1 MINFVRTMGVAM
13 VQSAKFKLRSTAC
26 KSSATPDAERHSGE
40 ELSDWL
46 QEVAKRPWV
55 SGPPTINAAVL
66 AEASPEAARESW
78 LRRYHLKGRDL
89 AGLSVLT
96 MAYLQYYYLDV
107 MVQIGSLPKV
117 VVFVSSAAA

>member
-1 MINFVRTMGVAM
+1 M
-13 VQSAKFKLRSTAC
+13 VESAKFKLRSTAS
-26 KSSATPDAERHSGE
+26 KISAIPDTERRPGE

-55 SGPPTINAAVL
+55 SGPAMIAPAVV
-66 AEASPEAARESW
+66 AEVSPETACESW
-78 LRRYHLKGRDL
+78 WRRHHLRGRDI

-107 MVQIGSLPKV
+107 MVQIGTLPKV
-117 VVFVSSAAA
+117 VIFVPIVVG

>member
-1 MINFVRTMGVAM
+1 M
-13 VQSAKFKLRSTAC
+13 VQSAKFKLRSTAS
-26 KSSATPDAERHSGE
+26 KSSAIPDAERRPGE

-55 SGPPTINAAVL
+55 SGPTTIAPALV
-66 AEASPEAARESW
+66 AEVSPEAASEKW
-78 LRRYHLKGRDL
+78 LRRHHLRGRDF

-117 VVFVSSAAA
+117 VIFVPMVVG

>member
-1 MINFVRTMGVAM
+1 M
-13 VQSAKFKLRSTAC
+13 VQSAEFKLRSTAS
-26 KSSATPDAERHSGE
+26 KSSAIPDAERRPGE

-55 SGPPTINAAVL
+55 SGPTTIAPAVV
-66 AEASPEAARESW
+66 AEVSPEAANESW
-78 LRRYHLKGRDL
+78 LRRYHLRGRDL

-117 VVFVSSAAA
+117 VIFVPMVVG

>member
-1 MINFVRTMGVAM
+1 M
-13 VQSAKFKLRSTAC
+13 VQSAKFKLRSTVG
-26 KSSATPDAERHSGE
+26 KSSAISGAERHSGE

-55 SGPPTINAAVL
+55 SGPTTINPAVVS
-66 AEASPEAARESW
+66 EASPEAARESW
-78 LRRYHLKGRDL
+78 LRRYHLRGRDF
-89 AGLSVLT
+89 AGLSALT

-117 VVFVSSAAA
+117 VVFVPMIVG

>member
-1 MINFVRTMGVAM
+1 M
-13 VQSAKFKLRSTAC
+13 VQSAKFRLRSTAC
-26 KSSATPDAERHSGE
+26 KSSATPDPKPHPAE

-55 SGPPTINAAVL
+55 SGPPTINPAVL

-78 LRRYHLKGRDL
+78 LGKHHLRGRDF

-117 VVFVSSAAA
+117 VVFVPMAVG

>member
-1 MINFVRTMGVAM
+1 M
-13 VQSAKFKLRSTAC
+13 VQSAKFKLRYAAS
-26 KSSATPDAERHSGE
+26 KRSAIPDAERRPGE

-55 SGPPTINAAVL
+55 SGPTTITPAVV
-66 AEASPEAARESW
+66 AEVSPEAASKSW
-78 LRRYHLKGRDL
+78 LRRYHLSGRGL

-107 MVQIGSLPKV
+107 MVQISSLPKV
-117 VVFVSSAAA
+117 VVFVPMVVG

>member
-1 MINFVRTMGVAM
+1 MDQKATFR
-13 VQSAKFKLRSTAC
+13 LRSATR
-26 KSSATPDAERHSGE
+26 KSAAMPDTNAHSGE
-40 ELSDWL
+40 DLAVWL

-66 AEASPEAARESW
+66 AEDSPGAARESW

>member
-1 MINFVRTMGVAM
+1 M
-13 VQSAKFKLRSTAC
+13 VQGVRPNSRSTAGNN
-26 KSSATPDAERHSGE
+26 SATPGAERPSGE
-40 ELSDWL
+40 DLSDWL

-66 AEASPEAARESW
+66 AEDSPGAARESW

>member
-1 MINFVRTMGVAM
+1 M
-13 VQSAKFKLRSTAC
+13 VQSTKFELRPTAS
-26 KSSATPDAERHSGE
+26 KSSAIPDADRRPSE

-55 SGPPTINAAVL
+55 SGPPTVPPAVL
-66 AEASPEAARESW
+66 AQASPQAASESW
-78 LRRYHLKGRDL
+78 LLRYNLRGRDL

-107 MVQIGSLPKV
+107 MVQISSLPKV
-117 VVFVSSAAA
+117 VVFVPMVVG